1 MAAGVSRWI
10 VALVLASL
18 AMGLV
23 LLHAAVA

>member
-1 MAAGVSRWI
+1 MAARLSRWI

-23 LLHAAVA
+23 LLHAAFA